1 MSEPVC
7 TDQDPEIQIGE
18 HKVNPTVLD
27 HSKFILH
34 DINFLFKVIIHSHYQ
49 YAFTIALYENIIL
62 LKYVSNSYLVLIHF
76 SKEYFIG

>member
-34 DINFLFKVIIHSHYQ
+34 DINFLFKVIIVVPV
-49 YAFTIALYENIIL
+49 F
-62 LKYVSNSYLVLIHF
+62 V
-76 SKEYFIG
+76 